1 MALLTYLLFPINTN
15 KKAWHTTSQV
25 LSPKE
30 EQEEEKNT
38 KDLVLESNKGDL
50 TSKNT

>member
-1 MALLTYLLFPINTN
+1 MIEKLNNY
-15 KKAWHTTSQV
+15 KARKEIASQV